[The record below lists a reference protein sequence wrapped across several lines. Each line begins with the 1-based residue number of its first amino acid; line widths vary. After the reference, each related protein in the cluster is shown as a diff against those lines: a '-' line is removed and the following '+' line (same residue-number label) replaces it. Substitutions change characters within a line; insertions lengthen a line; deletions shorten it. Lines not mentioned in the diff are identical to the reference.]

1 MISFILLLLI
11 VLFIIFFTVQ
21 NSIPVTISFLVWQFE
36 ASLAIVIFLSVI
48 SGIII
53 AIFFYLWRKIKTKK
67 IKKEKNQE

>member
-67 IKKEKNQE
+67 IKKEENQE